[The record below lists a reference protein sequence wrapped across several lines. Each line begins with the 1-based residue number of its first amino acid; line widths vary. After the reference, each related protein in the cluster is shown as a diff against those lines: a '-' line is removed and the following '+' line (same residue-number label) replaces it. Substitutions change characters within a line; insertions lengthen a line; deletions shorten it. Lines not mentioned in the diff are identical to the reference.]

1 MQLSEFSQNKNNLL
15 NHITRLI
22 KKFNTLTANID
33 LQNLSKGK
41 WKCTVVRHIVK
52 YANNYCVTKI
62 KSLSKLRYIFKNK
75 QELMKEK
82 YMCKLSRSAAS
93 EIFKQR
99 ARMFHFKKFQKY
111 LSTRYSMPT
120 MWKRTRCGKTFIWK
134 VRKTKEVMLKIYYT
148 AIWRSI

>member
-41 WKCTVVRHIVK
+41 WKCTVVKHIVK
-52 YANNYCVTKI
+52 YANNYCVKKI
-62 KSLSKLRYIFKNK
+62 KNLSKLRYIFKNK

-99 ARMFHFKKFQKY
+99 ARMFHFKKISETSINAIFYAYDVKKNK
-111 LSTRYSMPT
+111 
-120 MWKRTRCGKTFIWK
+120 MWKN
-134 VRKTKEVMLKIYYT
+134 IYLES
-148 AIWRSI
+148 AKN